1 MKTHSFNLS
10 PNFSGTWNKIL
21 ITSLRILAR
30 CETKNRE
37 NLRNKC
43 SYLTRAKFRKCFLQK
58 FSFYLWDLDTTK
70 RHIKK
75 HVFDKLFTYIMIW
88 YLRAV
93 YFSTGDSWQR
103 ISHSCDY
110 RVGCIISK
118 QLNGYKTPCFSP
130 CKIRSLVTLW
140 GLYVGSDNGLR
151 VWNSGWRPL
160 IICLL
165 ITLSS

>member
-1 MKTHSFNLS
+1 M
-10 PNFSGTWNKIL
+10 
-21 ITSLRILAR
+21 RILAR
-30 CETKNRE
+30 CETKNQE
-37 NLRNKC
+37 NLGNKF

-58 FSFYLWDLDTTK
+58 FSLSLRSGYNKTTYK
-70 RHIKK
+70 N
-75 HVFDKLFTYIMIW
+75 HVVDELFTYIMIW

-160 IICLL
+160 IIFLL